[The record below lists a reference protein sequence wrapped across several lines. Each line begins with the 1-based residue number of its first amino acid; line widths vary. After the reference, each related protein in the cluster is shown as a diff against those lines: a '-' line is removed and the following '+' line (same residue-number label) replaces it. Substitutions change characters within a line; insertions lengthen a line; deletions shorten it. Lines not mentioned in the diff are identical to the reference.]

1 MLSTPANAP
10 AVHLASPAV
19 TGPSPQHLAQIAQ
32 ARIAFKPI
40 RRAAATATCS
50 AWTMAIFGA
59 ITLLTSLNSITG
71 AMLGAGMCAISFFEF
86 NGAKEIRR
94 LNPEA
99 IRQLVRNQL
108 VLGALLLI
116 YSSITLYSTI
126 VSPNEIEQTAQSTP
140 EVAQI
145 LKPYGRIERLAEVGV
160 CGAMIIAAV
169 GGCGGTA
176 WYYSRRRRHIERYL
190 RESPQW
196 IVELQRA
203 GMTVC

>member
-1 MLSTPANAP
+1 MQTTSVSAS
-10 AVHLASPAV
+10 AVHLASPAI
-19 TGPSPQHLAQIAQ
+19 TAPSPQHLAQIAQ
-32 ARIAFKPI
+32 ARIDFKPI

-59 ITLLTSLNSITG
+59 ITLITSLNSFTG
-71 AMLGAGMCAISFFEF
+71 ALLGAGMCAISIFEF
-86 NGAKEIRR
+86 GGAKEIRR

-99 IRQLVRNQL
+99 PKQLVRNQL
-108 VLGALLLI
+108 VLGVMLLI
-116 YSSITLYSTI
+116 YSSVSLYTTIT
-126 VSPNEIEQTAQSTP
+126 SPNEIEQTAQSTP
-140 EVAQI
+140 EAAQL
-145 LKPYGRIERLAEVGV
+145 LKPFGRIERIAEVGV
-160 CGAMIIAAV
+160 CAAMIVAAI

-196 IVELQRA
+196 IIELQRA